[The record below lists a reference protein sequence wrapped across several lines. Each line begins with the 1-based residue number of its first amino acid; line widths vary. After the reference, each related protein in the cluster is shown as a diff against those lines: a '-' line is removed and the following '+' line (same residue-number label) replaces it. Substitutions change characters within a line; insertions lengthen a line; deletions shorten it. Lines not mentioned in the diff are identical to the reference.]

1 MKKIIPVLLLLI
13 GCTQNNSVLPTM
25 QNKVKEDSTIITF
38 EITTIQE
45 IVDWANSQEY
55 TKEEAEYW
63 DSLSTIYAYP
73 VRDAEREL
81 DTIVNHLRIH
91 FYKYE

>member
-1 MKKIIPVLLLLI
+1 MKKIILIALTLSLI
-13 GCTQNNSVLPTM
+13 GCKN
-25 QNKVKEDSTIITF
+25 QNKHSQKDYIPMF

-55 TKEEAEYW
+55 TEDEAKYW
-63 DSLSTIYAYP
+63 DSLSILYAYP